1 MPVEIS
7 TLALGRRFA
16 PCEETKMGEAVTVR
30 CQELS
35 HMRVTLNIRRIN
47 SADVINAAVEDE
59 RKGKSNWSRKG
70 KHKLT
75 LCICV
80 FKDSVVLKV
89 AEKDSILEYC
99 ENTLERSWL
108 WLINVM
114 DTVEGQLHRGRH
126 FDTKVVW
133 H

>member
-7 TLALGRRFA
+7 TLALGQRFA
-16 PCEETKMGEAVTVR
+16 PCEEIKMCEAVTAR

-75 LCICV
+75 LYICA
-80 FKDSVVLKV
+80 FLRILSFSKSPKKIAFWSIARTRWKDLG
-89 AEKDSILEYC
+89 C
-99 ENTLERSWL
+99 
-108 WLINVM
+108 
-114 DTVEGQLHRGRH
+114 G
-126 FDTKVVW
+126 
-133 H
+133 

>member
-7 TLALGRRFA
+7 TLALGQRFA
-16 PCEETKMGEAVTVR
+16 PCEETKMGEAVTAR

-35 HMRVTLNIRRIN
+35 HMRVTYLY
-47 SADVINAAVEDE
+47 
-59 RKGKSNWSRKG
+59 
-70 KHKLT
+70 L
-75 LCICV
+75 CV